1 MTLMHGPLGVA
12 SSARR
17 EPPRPASATVESAIE
32 ARSANADHAPSRPA
46 APPQAQRQNH
56 EPDQNVIGEVAA
68 QTLFEASRIASILPP
83 DIETRAIPAQTPSEP
98 WQPPWSSFH
107 LRDRTV

>member
-1 MTLMHGPLGVA
+1 MTLMQGPLGVA

-17 EPPRPASATVESAIE
+17 EPSRPASATVESAME
-32 ARSANADHAPSRPA
+32 ARSANADHAPSQPA
-46 APPQAQRQNH
+46 AQPQAERQNH

-68 QTLFEASRIASILPP
+68 QTLFEASRIAATLPP
-83 DIETRAIPAQTPSEP
+83 DIETRTIPPQAPPEP